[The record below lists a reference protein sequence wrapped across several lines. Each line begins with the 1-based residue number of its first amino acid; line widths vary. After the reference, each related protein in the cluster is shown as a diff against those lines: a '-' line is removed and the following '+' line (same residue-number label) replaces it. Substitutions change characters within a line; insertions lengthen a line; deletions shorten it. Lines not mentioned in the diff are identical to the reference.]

1 MQGLHKTVFAKA
13 PATEKIWR
21 DFGRASDCRQGAV
34 SKWLKQA
41 MRGSAFITAS
51 SSPIRADDFRQT
63 KKALDSLE
71 SSLMVRQMKPNP
83 NQKRLLL

>member
-1 MQGLHKTVFAKA
+1 MQGLRKTVFTKA

-63 KKALDSLE
+63 KKLSILSKALCWCS
-71 SSLMVRQMKPNP
+71 R
-83 NQKRLLL
+83 